1 MPTLIW
7 TEAMAKV
14 LDYGDA
20 DPLQA
25 AWTSE
30 QETEAQASVN
40 RGLTHLESNPPAEQP
55 KIEGTN
61 SVDGPCQET
70 NAEGEALR
78 AAVLAGAVLVLPEV
92 ALRRVLETVLW
103 IHRHGQGAYVTV
115 MEDAKAGLI
124 P

>member
-1 MPTLIW
+1 MPTLLW

-20 DPLQA
+20 DPLHE

-40 RGLTHLESNPPAEQP
+40 RGLTHLESNPPAEP
-55 KIEGTN
+55 PMIEGTN
-61 SVDGPCQET
+61 SVYGPCPTT
-70 NAEGEALR
+70 NAEGEALH
-78 AAVLAGAVLVLPEV
+78 AAVLAGAVVVLSEV

-103 IHRHGQGAYVTV
+103 VHLHGQGAYVTM

-124 P
+124 Q